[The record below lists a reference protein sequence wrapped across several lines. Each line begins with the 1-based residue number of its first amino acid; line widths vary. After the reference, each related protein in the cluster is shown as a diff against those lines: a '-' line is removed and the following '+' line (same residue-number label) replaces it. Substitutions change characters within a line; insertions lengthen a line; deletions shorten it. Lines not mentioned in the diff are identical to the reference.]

1 MLVTTVKPPAARCYY
16 SPRSI
21 PERVFAAGVACASVA
36 ARRRRTSPA
45 AMALTLARALA
56 VHWLVRSAQLEWAHA
71 PLSLAWDDAAA
82 QLAQPESRFGRFAV
96 GDDELSLHWLEVP
109 SSTAESATRP
119 LVHCNHG
126 FGASALS
133 WRPCMRGLADALG
146 ARVAVA
152 HDAPAF
158 GLTQRPR
165 GSLGAYTLRANAALT
180 TELVSRVGARAPN
193 GGGARAPPGFAG
205 HSMGAHS
212 AIQAALDACDAPDA
226 GPVLLVLVAPAI
238 LSITE
243 KPERALAGSRAAGPR
258 AAARP
263 WARVARLVPER
274 ASAAAGRA
282 LARLAS
288 VPLRR
293 LVFGRGFWERGLAMA
308 WHAPRG
314 RDDFERMARDYAL
327 PSRVRGWEDGMLRF
341 VLARG
346 REGIAAGSARLVSLA
361 RERIQQRRL
370 RVLIVQGARDRIL
383 PPANAL
389 ALRDAL
395 GGDTA
400 LVCGAEAAI
409 VAGGDP
415 LHFGDCGHVPHE
427 EQPERFARAVR
438 AWAAA
443 GGS

>member
-1 MLVTTVKPPAARCYY
+1 MGAQRD
-16 SPRSI
+16 S
-21 PERVFAAGVACASVA
+21 A
-36 ARRRRTSPA
+36 ARRVRRA
-45 AMALTLARALA
+45 
-56 VHWLVRSAQLEWAHA
+56 
-71 PLSLAWDDAAA
+71 
-82 QLAQPESRFGRFAV
+82 
-96 GDDELSLHWLEVP
+96 
-109 SSTAESATRP
+109 
-119 LVHCNHG
+119 
-126 FGASALS
+126 
-133 WRPCMRGLADALG
+133 
-146 ARVAVA
+146 
-152 HDAPAF
+152 
-158 GLTQRPR
+158 
-165 GSLGAYTLRANAALT
+165 
-180 TELVSRVGARAPN
+180 
-193 GGGARAPPGFAG
+193 
-205 HSMGAHS
+205 
-212 AIQAALDACDAPDA
+212 DA

-243 KPERALAGSRAAGPR
+243 TERAPPARRRHARGAAVPRRA
-258 AAARP
+258 
-263 WARVARLVPER
+263 LVPER

-389 ALRDAL
+389 ALRNAF

-400 LVCGAEAAI
+400 LVCGAEATI
-409 VAGGDP
+409 VAGDDS

-427 EQPERFARAVR
+427 EQPERFVRAVS

-443 GGS
+443 GGGGRVVHVPGRPRPIMRALCVAPSRAAAGMATHTGGRDPPRFRNSRAQLPVADASGPSHFTRTRRPGSPRLRAHAARGSPARAS